1 MVAPQSGLSMRRPY
15 RLFSAAKRDP
25 SASAAASRR
34 RSSTTAASPASAAAS
49 SVASTHASST
59 RRSNLQPHP
68 GFSRLDNQQRQQ
80 IQSVQAFKWADG
92 SGMRTAQVVCEAH
105 SRHSSFQTQLRTPA
119 ERLDARF
126 LFSAA
131 EAKAY
136 VLHRLPNSVLVVVAT
151 RSRKPRDWMRTSNPF
166 HPHLERTGSEEKQ
179 TQCTCGD
186 GWHGTDPQPLPCG
199 AAALPPESM
208 RPRWRGR
215 AAGSPVLM
223 LDASDANGV
232 PTSAGQPTPVH
243 GHDWIPFTSITLA
256 LEA

>member
-131 EAKAY
+131 EAKAC

-166 HPHLERTGSEEKQ
+166 HILNVRVAKKSKPSAPAVMA
-179 TQCTCGD
+179 
-186 GWHGTDPQPLPCG
+186 GTALIHSRCP
-199 AAALPPESM
+199 AALPRCHLNPCDQ
-208 RPRWRGR
+208 GG
-215 AAGSPVLM
+215 AGGL
-223 LDASDANGV
+223 LV
-232 PTSAGQPTPVH
+232 PQS
-243 GHDWIPFTSITLA
+243 
-256 LEA
+256 